1 MHVLLAAAAGA
12 EEAGQT
18 PAFLTEVAA
27 LVVAAAVIAYLS
39 IRVRQLPIVGFLI
52 AGTLVGPNAL
62 GLVSSV
68 ETVNAAAEIGVIL
81 LLFTIGI
88 EFSLERLMRI
98 RRLIMVGGGMQVL
111 LTVALVA
118 GVLMA
123 FGVGWNVGVYT
134 GFLVALSSTAIV
146 LKLLA
151 DQGRTNAP
159 AGQVTVGLL
168 IFQDLAIIA
177 MVLLVPMLAGE
188 AGGPLEIG
196 LALAQA
202 VGIIIVILVGARRI
216 MPRVLEAV
224 ARTCSQEIFL
234 LVVIAICIGTALLTS
249 FVGVSVSLG
258 AFLAGLL
265 VSESRFDV
273 QALGEVLPLQ
283 ILFSAVFFV
292 SVGMLLDPAF
302 LVSNPGIV
310 VAGILIVLAIKILT
324 TGAAVRLLG
333 QSWAVAATAAFTL
346 AQVGEFSFVLEG
358 VGRGAGLS
366 PAGLDETGS
375 QAFIAV
381 TVLLM
386 VATPGLNWLG
396 TRAGRRVSARM
407 PSPVATPQ
415 DNVDG
420 SHDPRGH
427 VILAGYGSAAR
438 SVADVLDSTA
448 IEYVI
453 TTLNPDGASEAE
465 ALGRRVYRGDAS
477 RPQTLEAAGVDRAHV
492 VVVADDDAET
502 ARAVTQAVAN
512 RRPDVAV
519 LVRIADGDPEELSD
533 AGARAVITQEAA
545 SSLAV
550 SVHVLRQFGMANAA
564 IADQIDRAGPGHGWA
579 PDVVT
584 AKHEQ
589 IDQDQEVTLT
599 PDPDAGCAHGDQ
611 IRTVAPSAP
620 GCEDC
625 LRIGANWVHL
635 RICMLCGHAGC
646 CDSSP
651 NRHATQ
657 HFHQTTHPVI
667 ASLEADEDWGWC
679 YVDEVCL

>member
-1 MHVLLAAAAGA
+1 MSALLAAAAGGD
-12 EEAGQT
+12 AGQT

-27 LVVAAAVIAYLS
+27 LVIAAAAIAYLS
-39 IRVRQLPIVGFLI
+39 LRLRQLPIVGFLL
-52 AGTLVGPNAL
+52 AGVLVGPNAL

-98 RRLIMVGGGMQVL
+98 RQLILLGGGLQVGLAIAVTAGGL
-111 LTVALVA
+111 LA
-118 GVLMA
+118 
-123 FGVGWNVGVYT
+123 VGLDWNVSLYT

-151 DQGRTNAP
+151 DQGRTNTP

-177 MVLLVPMLAGE
+177 MVLVVPMLAGG
-188 AGGPLEIG
+188 AGGPLDIL
-196 LALAQA
+196 LALGQA
-202 VGIIIVILVGARRI
+202 VGIIVVVLVGARRV

-249 FVGVSVSLG
+249 LVGVSVSLG

-265 VSESRFDV
+265 VSESRFDL

-302 LVSNPGIV
+302 LVANIGIV
-310 VAGILIVLAIKILT
+310 LVGIVIVLAIKLVT
-324 TGAAVRLLG
+324 TGVAVRALG
-333 QSWAVAATAAFTL
+333 RSWGVAATAAFTL

-358 VGRGAGLS
+358 VGRAAGLS

-386 VATPGLNWLG
+386 VATPALSRVG
-396 TRAGRRVSARM
+396 TVAGRRLART
-407 PSPVATPQ
+407 PTLSPAVL
-415 DNVDG
+415 DG
-420 SHDPRGH
+420 AGPEGPRGH

-438 SVADVLDSTA
+438 VLADVLDRSA
-448 IEYVI
+448 IDYVI
-453 TTLNPDGASEAE
+453 TTLNPDGAREAE
-465 ALGRRVYRGDAS
+465 SLGRQVLQGDAG
-477 RPQTLEAAGVDRAHV
+477 RPQTLDAANIDDAHV

-502 ARAVTQAVAN
+502 ARAVTQAVTS
-512 RRPDVAV
+512 RRPGLPV
-519 LVRIADGDPEELSD
+519 LVRIAEGDPEELRE
-533 AGARAVITQEAA
+533 AGAREVITQDAA

-550 SVHVLRQFGMANAA
+550 SVHVLRHFGLANAA
-564 IADQIDRAGPGHGWA
+564 IAQEIERAGQGAGWTA
-579 PDVVT
+579 GVVT
-584 AKHEQ
+584 AKQ
-589 IDQDQEVTLT
+589 RLVDQHRAVTFE
-599 PDPDAGCAHGDQ
+599 PDPTADCAHVDGTRQ
-611 IRTVAPSAP
+611 VMPSAP

-635 RICMLCGHAGC
+635 RICTDCGHVGC

-651 NRHATQ
+651 NRHATR
-657 HFHQTTHPVI
+657 HHRQTTHPVV
-667 ASLEADEDWGWC
+667 ASLEPGERWGWC
-679 YVDEVCL
+679 YVDEVRL